1 MQIEFNL
8 PAIDRDE
15 TKKAVE
21 TVMERYQMYALQV
34 SLDRLPTI
42 TAKYS
47 LMPFSNSLPSSST
60 ESAAIANVD
69 YEIERTKFIEWVVRA
84 VNRLTYVE
92 RSIIIMRYFSNEEL
106 FDYEVYTELN
116 MSERNY
122 YRIKSRI
129 FYKLAFALKI
139 EVYEEVKD
147 SEGSPT
153 HS

>member
-1 MQIEFNL
+1 MQLQFDL
-8 PAIDRDE
+8 PAIDREE

-21 TVMERYQMYALQV
+21 SVLERYRMYSLQV

-69 YEIERTKFIEWVVRA
+69 YEQERTKFIEWVARA

-92 RSIIIMRYFSNEEL
+92 RSIIVMRYLSNDEL
-106 FDYEVYTELN
+106 YDYEVYAELN
-116 MSERNY
+116 MSERKY

-129 FYKLAFALKI
+129 FYKLAFALKV
-139 EVYEEVKD
+139 EVYEEVAI
-147 SEGSPT
+147 S
-153 HS
+153 

>member
-1 MQIEFNL
+1 MQLEFNL

-21 TVMERYQMYALQV
+21 SILERYQMYSLQV
-34 SLDRLPTI
+34 NLDRLPAI
-42 TAKYS
+42 TAKYT

-69 YEIERTKFIEWVVRA
+69 YEQERTRYIEWVVRA

-92 RSIIIMRYFSNEEL
+92 RSIVITRYLSDDAPFH
-106 FDYEVYTELN
+106 YEAYTELN

-122 YRIKSRI
+122 FRLKARAL
-129 FYKLAFALKI
+129 YKLAFALKV
-139 EVYEEVKD
+139 EVYEEVAN
-147 SEGSPT
+147 
-153 HS
+153 

>member
-8 PAIDRDE
+8 PAIDREE

-21 TVMERYQMYALQV
+21 SILERYRMYSLQV

-42 TAKYS
+42 TAKYT

-60 ESAAIANVD
+60 ESAAIANVE
-69 YEIERTKFIEWVVRA
+69 YEQERIKFLDWVVRA
-84 VNRLTYVE
+84 VNRLTYAE
-92 RSIIIMRYFSNEEL
+92 RSIIIMRYLSDGERY
-106 FDYEVYTELN
+106 DYDVYLDLN

-139 EVYEEVKD
+139 EVYEEVAN
-147 SEGSPT
+147 
-153 HS
+153 

>member
-21 TVMERYQMYALQV
+21 SILERYRMYALQV
-34 SLDRLPTI
+34 SLDRLPAI

-47 LMPFSNSLPSSST
+47 LMPFSNSLPGSST

-69 YEIERTKFIEWVVRA
+69 YEQERAKFIEWVARA

-92 RSIIIMRYFSNEEL
+92 RSVIVMRYLSDEEL
-106 FDYEVYTELN
+106 YDYEVYSELN
-116 MSERNY
+116 MSERKY

-129 FYKLAFALKI
+129 FYKLAFALKV
-139 EVYEEVKD
+139 EVYEEVAI
-147 SEGSPT
+147 S
-153 HS
+153 